1 MVKPEWWDDEGL
13 KALSARVVRA
23 ANDVATNRMR
33 ADVLSGQC
41 DAWEAGPRTAADL
54 KKAAAHYERAA
65 TLCPAPAQKAALA
78 NNAAICR
85 GISKQAVR
93 RALASMAC

>member
-1 MVKPEWWDDEGL
+1 M
-13 KALSARVVRA
+13 LSARVVRA
-23 ANDVATNRMR
+23 APNHLGANNMR
-33 ADVLSGQC
+33 ATELCGQC

-54 KKAAAHYERAA
+54 KEAAAHYERAA